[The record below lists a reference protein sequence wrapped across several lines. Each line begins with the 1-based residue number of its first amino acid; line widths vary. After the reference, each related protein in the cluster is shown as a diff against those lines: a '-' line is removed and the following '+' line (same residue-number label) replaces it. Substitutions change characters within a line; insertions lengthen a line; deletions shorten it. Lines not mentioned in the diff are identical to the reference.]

1 MSKRIL
7 HIVGDSQFGGGAVLI
22 LRIAQEAAA
31 RGNRVDVLSTDPRF
45 RQAIRENGLGEL
57 PLDCI
62 WREIRPLRDL
72 AGLWTLYRHLRRD
85 RYDVVHTHTSK
96 AGLVGRA
103 AAWFA
108 RVPVVVHTVHGF
120 AFHEESSKRAVK
132 SYSLLEW
139 LAAKWCDKV
148 VTVSKYHRAWALE
161 LGICR
166 PGHIVAIP
174 NGIAPARVE
183 PSVSREAFR
192 AQLGLQPEDQV
203 LVSAGRLAPQKG
215 IEYLIEA
222 VKLLVGEGMDRL
234 RVVLAGDGPL
244 RASLEEQ
251 VRRHGLERHIVFLG
265 FRTDVADILNAGDL
279 AVMPTER
286 EGMSIALLEAMA
298 LAKPIVTT
306 TIGSNLEVTENGRH
320 ARLVAPKSVAE
331 LTAAIREML
340 ADRPRAGALGL
351 GARAHF
357 LATYTERVMLDAY
370 LALYDEL
377 AYADACANNKHAGE
391 VPNER

>member
-31 RGNRVDVLSTDPRF
+31 RGHRVDVLSTSPQF

-72 AGLWTLYRHLRRD
+72 AGLWKLFRHLRRH

-120 AFHEESSKRAVK
+120 AFHEESSARAVRA
-132 SYSLLEW
+132 YSLLER
-139 LAAKWCDKV
+139 LAAKWCHKV
-148 VTVSKYHRAWALE
+148 VTVSKYHRSWALD
-161 LGICR
+161 LGICG
-166 PGHIVAIP
+166 PEHIVAIP

-183 PSVSREAFR
+183 PRSVRADFR
-192 AQLGLQPEDQV
+192 ARLGLEPGQQV

-215 IEYLIEA
+215 IEYLLEA
-222 VKLLVGEGMDRL
+222 VQQLVREGMDQLRL
-234 RVVLAGDGPL
+234 VLAGDGPM
-244 RASLEEQ
+244 RAELDEQ
-251 VRRHGLERHIVFLG
+251 VRRLGLQDRVSFLG
-265 FRTDVADILNAGDL
+265 FRTDVADILNAGDV

-286 EGMSIALLEAMA
+286 EGLSIALLEAMA

-306 TIGSNLEVTENGRH
+306 TIGSNLEVTEHGRH
-320 ARLVAPKSVAE
+320 ALLVAPKSVPE
-331 LTAAIREML
+331 LVAALRTML
-340 ADRPRAGALGL
+340 ADGERMARMGA
-351 GARAHF
+351 GARAHY

-377 AYADACANNKHAGE
+377 AHPGVRGTGTKQPAGE
-391 VPNER
+391 TVQ